1 MCPGRL
7 MNYCPT
13 CLSYSML
20 CVNSLVPTIC
30 QVSIPTRYNH
40 DRKTQASFL
49 CKSSFDSLTPVHLG
63 DKPPALSRSP
73 HSG

>member
-20 CVNSLVPTIC
+20 RVNSLVPTIC

-40 DRKTQASFL
+40 D
-49 CKSSFDSLTPVHLG
+49 
-63 DKPPALSRSP
+63 
-73 HSG
+73 